1 VGGGFRVWS
10 KEQGLGPC
18 RIGVRGFESHP
29 PHLPYLKRFSRS
41 IHEKNTKSGSV
52 SLKFDDVSLCNR
64 SRVNIPISQERQSIA
79 KNIKQSAYRLNLA
92 RARGPVG

>member
-29 PHLPYLKRFSRS
+29 PHLPYLKLFSRS
-41 IHEKNTKSGSV
+41 IQEKNMKIGSV
-52 SLKFDDVSLCNR
+52 SFKFDDVSLCNR
-64 SRVNIPISQERQSIA
+64 SPVNMVSSENGKALQKI
-79 KNIKQSAYRLNLA
+79 
-92 RARGPVG
+92 